1 MTKRF
6 DANRQEAG
14 ITVGNIIQTLKV
26 TGQVI
31 DRAKE
36 AYAIANK
43 IEQEN
48 QKLSSEDQLL
58 FGNLIIELSKSKEV
72 DSTDSY
78 YPLIV
83 AAGEAFA
90 MAAGACAKSP
100 ACVSATVNALG
111 AVGVAILSEQSDDK
125 DKKST
130 PKLLPSTS
138 GNSATGMP
146 PERPENDKTQKAKD
160 NISGQISKYEKIVSY
175 EGREAANN
183 GGLRKALEDFSRTGE
198 KVGTKNPS
206 NHIQKARDI
215 LRGLDNQEKL
225 LQKSTINSQDKAV
238 LQQRIQSL
246 RNEIERSLK
255 CAVMKQNKLN
265 GK

>member
-14 ITVGNIIQTLKV
+14 ITVGNIIQTLQV

-31 DRAKE
+31 EGAKE

-130 PKLLPSTS
+130 PKPLPSTS

-146 PERPENDKTQKAKD
+146 PENEPDQKEKNKVEVGKQAKKLNERQISELVENPNWHKTNLKAKIIRAYNKELKGSKNFD
-160 NISGQISKYEKIVSY
+160 FYRDPKTGDVFIKGNKSKDMIQINLEKF
-175 EGREAANN
+175 
-183 GGLRKALEDFSRTGE
+183 L
-198 KVGTKNPS
+198 
-206 NHIQKARDI
+206 
-215 LRGLDNQEKL
+215 
-225 LQKSTINSQDKAV
+225 
-238 LQQRIQSL
+238 
-246 RNEIERSLK
+246 
-255 CAVMKQNKLN
+255 
-265 GK
+265 